1 MEQLLQIKTMVSGFE
16 SFLPNLLNYLQNLCN
31 TFKAGQVAAHFAA
44 WRTLTSD
51 KVLLSDVLGA
61 SIECTATPV
70 QHRLPNQTF
79 SMQEYP
85 IVCQEV
91 HKLLEKGVITKV
103 SPRPGQ
109 ILSSIF
115 LRPKKDGSH
124 RLILNL
130 KRFNEAVRLYHFK
143 MDSLSTITKFVTKNC
158 FMASVDMKD
167 AYYSIPIKSSD
178 RKFLRFIWEGN
189 LYEFTCLPNGLSC
202 APRIF
207 TKLLKPPLSTL
218 HKQGHIAVAH
228 LDDLYLQGQTYEKC
242 VQNVID
248 TTLLFDK
255 LGLVVHPEKSIFKP
269 TQVLTILGFVINSVT
284 MTIQLTREKATGLQ
298 RACTELLASSS
309 LSIREVASVIGKIVS
324 SFPGVMHGAVYYRH
338 LEKDKSQALQ
348 RTRGNFDASMS
359 LSSHSK
365 SELQWWIQNVDN
377 AYNVINHPQPH
388 HQITTDAS
396 LMGWGAEYAG
406 VSSGG
411 NWSHSESKH
420 HINYLEML
428 AILLGLQ
435 TFAKNKNNTHI
446 RIMCD
451 NTTAVNVINHMGT
464 SHSDPCNSLAKEIW
478 EWCIVRKIWLSVA
491 HIPGKQNLIAD
502 FESRRNQRESEWK
515 LDKLSLFNALERLDF
530 KPDIDLFASRIN
542 HQFPKYVSYRP
553 DPEAFAI
560 DAFSL
565 DWSNFNFY
573 AFPPF
578 SVIPTVLKKLK
589 SEGARGVCV
598 LPDWPPQ
605 AWYPAVLQLLKQ
617 KPVYLKARKDL
628 LQLPSHPKEIHP
640 IWHKL
645 NLFVCLLSGRD

>member
-1 MEQLLQIKTMVSGFE
+1 MDQLLQIKNRVSGFG
-16 SFLPNLLNYLQNLCN
+16 SFLPNLVNYLQMLCH

-44 WRTLTSD
+44 WRTLTND
-51 KVLLSDVLGA
+51 KILLSDVLGA
-61 SIECTATPV
+61 GIECTALPV
-70 QHRLPNQTF
+70 QHRLPNQIF
-79 SMQEYP
+79 SEHECP
-85 IVCQEV
+85 IVRQEV
-91 HKLLEKGVITKV
+91 HKLLEKCVITKV
-103 SPRPGQ
+103 SPIPGQ
-109 ILSSIF
+109 ILSNVF

-130 KRFNEAVRLYHFK
+130 KRFNESVCHYHFK
-143 MDSLSTITKFVTKNC
+143 MDSLSTITRLVTQNC
-158 FMASVDMKD
+158 YMASVDMKD
-167 AYYSIPIKSSD
+167 AYYSIPIRSSD
-178 RKFLRFIWEGN
+178 RKFLRFIWEGD

-207 TKLLKPPLSTL
+207 TKILKPPLCTL

-242 VQNVID
+242 VLNVID
-248 TTLLFDK
+248 TTVLLDK
-255 LGLVVHPEKSIFKP
+255 LGLVVHPEKSTFIP
-269 TQVLTILGFVINSVT
+269 TQVLTILGFVINSVA
-284 MTIQLTREKATGLQ
+284 MTIQLTREKAAGLQ
-298 RACTELLASSS
+298 NVCSELLEKSS
-309 LSIREVASVIGKIVS
+309 LSIREVASVIGKIVA
-324 SFPGVMHGAVYYRH
+324 SFPGVRHGALYYRQ
-338 LEKDKSQALQ
+338 LEKDKSQALV
-348 RTRGNFDASMS
+348 RTNGNFDGLMS
-359 LSSHSK
+359 LSPQAK
-365 SELQWWIQNVDN
+365 SELQWWIKHVGN
-377 AYNVINHPQPH
+377 AYNVINHPQPQ

-396 LMGWGAEYAG
+396 LMGWGAESSG

-435 TFAKNKNNTHI
+435 TFAKDKSNTHI

-464 SHSDPCNSLAKEIW
+464 SHSDPCNSVAKEIW
-478 EWCIVRKIWLSVA
+478 EWCIDRKIWLSAA

-502 FESRRNQRESEWK
+502 FESRRNQRASEWR
-515 LDKLSLFNALERLDF
+515 LDKASLIWALERLDF

-542 HQFPKYVSYRP
+542 HQLPRYVSYRP

-565 DWSNFNFY
+565 DWSNLDFY

-578 SVIPTVLKKLK
+578 SVIPTVLNKLVT
-589 SEGARGVCV
+589 EGAQGICV
-598 LPDWPPQ
+598 LPDWPTQP
-605 AWYPAVLQLLKQ
+605 WYPRALQLLKQ
-617 KPVYLKARKDL
+617 NPVYLKARKDL
-628 LQLPSHPKEIHP
+628 LQLPSHPKESHP

-645 NLFVCLLSGRD
+645 NLLVCHLSGRD